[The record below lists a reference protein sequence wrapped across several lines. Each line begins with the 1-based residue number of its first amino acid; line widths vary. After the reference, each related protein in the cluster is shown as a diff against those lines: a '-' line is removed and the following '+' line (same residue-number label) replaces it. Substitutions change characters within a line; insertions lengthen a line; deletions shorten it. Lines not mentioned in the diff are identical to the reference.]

1 MKSASSCVEGT
12 HRCALSNAICSWR
25 AYTVKV
31 REGGGAWRETGRR
44 EDEESRITERLG
56 IIELCCNKSI
66 QKKEKVETIFLKQA
80 IQKKMPELECIY
92 WKQIEFREKI
102 DEIEK
107 FSENLHEK

>member
-12 HRCALSNAICSWR
+12 HRCALSNAVCSWR

-31 REGGGAWRETGRR
+31 REGGGARRETGRR

-66 QKKEKVETIFLKQA
+66 QKK
-80 IQKKMPELECIY
+80 
-92 WKQIEFREKI
+92 RESRN
-102 DEIEK
+102 D
-107 FSENLHEK
+107 FS